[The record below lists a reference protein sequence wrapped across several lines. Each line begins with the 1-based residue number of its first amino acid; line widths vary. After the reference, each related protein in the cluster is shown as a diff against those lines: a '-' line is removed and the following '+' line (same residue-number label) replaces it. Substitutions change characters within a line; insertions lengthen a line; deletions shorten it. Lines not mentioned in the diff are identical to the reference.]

1 MASGYSEYFTVHCC
15 RVGTFQI
22 TDKREELMS
31 DFAPYSGA
39 DIDNQLK
46 ILLVGDAGVGKSR
59 SYLARCA

>member
-1 MASGYSEYFTVHCC
+1 
-15 RVGTFQI
+15 
-22 TDKREELMS
+22 MS

-59 SYLARCA
+59 SLSCEIYLAFVR